1 MMYKKLLT
9 LALLAWSGLFF
20 ALSLE
25 LDIDP
30 AAFGRNFRGTEAA
43 PILEPGVPALN
54 YLPVR
59 VLIPFGHRVENL
71 NVILAPAEVQRENL
85 ELDYVRA
92 QQKISQPQEDQTQ
105 PDPLIWN
112 SDEAWP
118 REDFRFFGIQSMRGF
133 QIAVI
138 NIYPWKY
145 EPGTK
150 RILASSSARIVL
162 DTVFDENVA
171 TGSANFYSPARGSED
186 LYGFVINPDL
196 AQSYQTASAYRN
208 HSPKSRLIDL
218 SNPKKMI
225 VITDETSAPLFQNY
239 MQWRDSQ
246 SISTALFYTSDIY
259 DGYDGVDNAEKVRN
273 FIVDVY
279 QTWADSDSPLEYVIL
294 GGDDEIVPERGCY
307 GKVYETVD
315 MRMPTDLYFGNLDG
329 DWNANGNNI
338 WGEPEDDVDMLP
350 EVHVGRF
357 PAETAREFN
366 NMFRKT
372 EYYVTNNT
380 FSNNISIM
388 FGENLNNHP
397 VTWGGD
403 YKDDVATH
411 IPDTYFMRTMY
422 QRDGTYSDQGV
433 WDTINQGANVMN
445 HMGHANETYLMGQG
459 NGSIERLENTEYGFL
474 YTQGCYP
481 AAFDQR
487 TSGDGECI
495 GEHLVTTE
503 GGLFAFIGNTRY
515 GWYMPGSIDGPSQFY
530 DREFFIGLYETSNTT
545 LGKALSYSRVQNL
558 NHALSSDV
566 MRWCYY
572 EVVLFGDPSVE
583 LKHPDPSL
591 PLLSLESYMFSDVEG
606 DDDGSIN
613 PGEIIRLYP
622 RIRNLEGWGA
632 AHNVTVTLD
641 ELPQGVQL
649 LDDSLQIPLIQPGET
664 SSENDYL
671 RLQLLPT
678 ASYGITYL
686 KLKLESF
693 QPDTGLSTGVR
704 SYELSL
710 DITMVDSNFPWD
722 CQIQTKSSPIVYDFD
737 GDGSPDIMYLDVQGR
752 AYYIN
757 DSAEELWDWYA
768 PPRQDVMRSAAMG
781 DLVGDEALEIVYA
794 SRTGRV
800 HAATLDGSLV
810 FNYETGSQVLFS
822 PVIAPIDHSGEN
834 KVIVG
839 TLDGHLHAINPNGT
853 AVPGFPIELG
863 SSLYSELA
871 AADIDGDGIMEIIA
885 GTQHGLLHV
894 VDGQGNPKPGFPINV
909 SGNISGAPTI
919 LDNGRIALGTNNR
932 FKLISPTAEILVE
945 KPIQA
950 AMASSPVLADLNSD
964 GALDII
970 FITINGWLYAVDQ
983 NGEDLSGFPVHVGG
997 VFNVPPLI
1005 ADLDDDPQFEILV
1018 SNHINS
1024 VFIYNH
1030 DGSLHDGYPFV
1041 TSFNGCTPGTICDLN
1056 GNGKLDLVSGYSTGV
1071 LVLNLRVADSG
1082 NHPWPVYRGAL
1093 NRQGSHAAAPVTP
1106 VSDPE
1111 LPGLVDNLAQNY
1123 PNPFNPTTSIAFQN
1137 AKAGDVTLA
1146 IYNLKGQLVK
1156 VLHSGQLAAGNH
1168 KVVWDGKDE
1177 IGRAAASGLYF
1188 YRLQT
1193 SDSSITRRMLLLK

>member
-1 MMYKKLLT
+1 MSKKILT
-9 LALLAWSGLFF
+9 LALLLLSGLVF

-30 AAFGRNFRGTEAA
+30 AAFGGTHRGADSA

-54 YLPVR
+54 FLPVR
-59 VLIPFGHRVENL
+59 VLLPFGHKLENL
-71 NVILAPAEVQRENL
+71 TVNLSPAEVQRENFP
-85 ELDYVRA
+85 LDHVRA
-92 QQKISQPQEDQTQ
+92 QQRISQPQEDQTQ
-105 PDPLIWN
+105 PDPFIWN
-112 SDEAWP
+112 SNKAWP
-118 REDFRFFGIQSMRGF
+118 YDDFRYLGIQSMRGF

-138 NIYPWKY
+138 NVYPWKY
-145 EPGTK
+145 EPGSQ
-150 RILASSSARIVL
+150 RVLASSSVQIEL
-162 DTVFDENVA
+162 DTVFDENLA
-171 TGSANFYSPARGSED
+171 QSSANFYSAARGTED
-186 LYGFVINPDL
+186 LQGFVLNPQL
-196 AQSYQTASAYRN
+196 AQSYKAAPAYRN

-218 SNPKKMI
+218 GSPKTMI

-246 SISTALFYTSDIY
+246 GISTALFYTSDIY
-259 DGYDGVDNAEKVRN
+259 DAYDGVDNAEKVRS

-279 QTWADSDSPLEYVIL
+279 QTWADSSTPLEYVIL
-294 GGDDEIVPERGCY
+294 GGDDEIAPERGCY
-307 GKVYETVD
+307 GRVYDYVD
-315 MRMPTDLYFGNLDG
+315 NRMPTDLYFGNLDG

-338 WGEPEDDVDMLP
+338 WGEPDDDVDMLP

-388 FGENLNNHP
+388 FGENLNNWP

-403 YKDDVATH
+403 YKDDVANY
-411 IPDTYFMRTMY
+411 IPDTYSLSTMY
-422 QRDGTYSDQGV
+422 ERDGTYNDQGV
-433 WDTINQGANVMN
+433 WNAINEGANVMN
-445 HMGHANETYLMGQG
+445 HMGHANESYLMGQS
-459 NGSIERLENTEYGFL
+459 NGSVQRLENTEYGFL
-474 YTQGCYP
+474 YTQGCLP
-481 AAFDQR
+481 GAFDQR
-487 TSGDGECI
+487 TSGDAECI
-495 GEHLVTTE
+495 GEHMVINE

-515 GWYMPGSIDGPSQFY
+515 GWYMPGSIDGASQFF
-530 DREFFIGLYETSNTT
+530 DREYFIGLYETSNTT
-545 LGKALSYSRVQNL
+545 LGKASTYSRLQNV

-572 EVVLFGDPSVE
+572 EIVLFGDPSVE
-583 LKHPDPSL
+583 VKHPDPSL
-591 PLLSLESYMFSDVEG
+591 PQLRLESYVFSDIEG
-606 DDDGSIN
+606 DGDGSIN

-622 RIRNLEGWGA
+622 LIRNLEGYGS
-632 AHNVTVTLD
+632 AHDVTVTLD
-641 ELPQGVQL
+641 ELPQSIEL
-649 LDDSLQIPLIQPGET
+649 LDDSMQISLIEPGET
-664 SSENDYL
+664 NSGDHYF
-671 RLQLLPT
+671 RLQVLPN
-678 ASYGITYL
+678 ASYGINYL

-710 DITMVDSNFPWD
+710 DITMVDSHFPWD

-737 GDGSPDIMYLDVQGR
+737 GDGNPDIMYLDVHGR

-768 PPRQDVMRSAAMG
+768 PPQQDVMRGPAMG
-781 DLVGDEALEIVYA
+781 NLVGDEELEIVYA

-800 HAATLDGSLV
+800 HAATLDGGLV
-810 FNYETGSQVLFS
+810 FNYEAGNPVLFS

-839 TLDGHLHAINPNGT
+839 TLDGHLHAINPNGI
-853 AVPGFPIELG
+853 AVPGFPVDLG
-863 SSLYSELA
+863 SSLYSEIA
-871 AADIDGDGIMEIIA
+871 AADLDGDGAMEIIA
-885 GTQHGLLHV
+885 GTQHGILHV
-894 VDGQGNPKPGFPINV
+894 IDGQGNPKPGFPLEVIGSIN
-909 SGNISGAPTI
+909 GAPTI
-919 LDNGRIALGTNNR
+919 LDNGRIALGTNTR
-932 FKLISPTAEILVE
+932 FKLISPTGEILVD
-945 KPIQA
+945 KPIHA

-964 GALDII
+964 DSVDII

-983 NGEDLSGFPVHVGG
+983 NGEDLTGFPVHVGG
-997 VFNVPPLI
+997 VFNSPPLI

-1018 SNHINS
+1018 SSHINS
-1024 VFIYNH
+1024 LHVYNH
-1030 DGSLHDGYPFV
+1030 DGTLLEGYPFV

-1071 LVLNLRVADSG
+1071 LVLNLRVSDSG

-1093 NRQGSHAAAPVTP
+1093 NRQGSHAAAPETP
-1106 VSDPE
+1106 VSDPVV
-1111 LPGLVDNLAQNY
+1111 PVLVDKLGQNY
-1123 PNPFNPTTSIAFQN
+1123 PNPFNPNTTITFQN
-1137 AKAGDVTLA
+1137 AKAGDLTLA

-1156 VLHSGQLAAGNH
+1156 TLHSGQLDAGNH
-1168 KVVWDGKDE
+1168 KAVWNGLDE
-1177 IGRAAASGLYF
+1177 SGRAVASGLYF

-1193 SDSSITRRMLLLK
+1193 KDSSITRRMLLMK